1 MRAFKAWLTDD
12 VRLDSTRPEQSRN
25 RKALDFWWQDRNE
38 ERWPVRWRRVERA
51 HRLKSNSPPYRPT
64 VNTKVWFD
72 PQAGRVVAD
81 DGPGHVRIPACDA
94 GGQASAQRRE
104 EGYQQQYQQVMREL
118 GAEAEGLQLT
128 CSPSGKTQREN
139 SDMGRLSDKVR
150 TNVVSASR
158 QVHQARERGQAPA
171 SKVGSSPAEVDP
183 LTSVALTRAWTR
195 QERPP
200 QAAADSTDVRR
211 PLRCWC

>member
-25 RKALDFWWQDRNE
+25 RNPWQNSHQQILAE
-38 ERWPVRWRRVERA
+38 PLTSGVERA